1 MNKKYIQLLFCA
13 LFFLTGEYTFAQ
25 SSNVVTVNPVTG
37 TAIVNIPLYAITNG
51 GASLP
56 MTLSYNASGVR
67 PTDAESSAGMGWN
80 LNAGGAIT
88 REVHGLPDDV
98 VQDML
103 GNEIFG
109 WMYNANA
116 SLIGPHVF
124 INDNNTATYTDVAT
138 DMAFI
143 NSNFGDY
150 SDTEPDVFHIE
161 APGLS
166 CNLIY
171 DRAISSFRTIPYSDL
186 KISFTVN
193 LASGPTRSAIT
204 SFKIV
209 NDDGVTYVFSA
220 PQTAMQKAKS
230 LSAANYFQTTYHQYL
245 NGITYYSAWDL
256 TSITDAYGN
265 SIVLTYVNGTKKGF
279 TINKSVILATP
290 SNPATN
296 TPQYVLFGNNTP
308 NLLNNVSYVDSGGS
322 SVVFNFSWI
331 TDNGTYK
338 DVISTIIG
346 LDRLFQFNYDD
357 GATTVSSLNRKF
369 LSSVAD
375 QDCSSPFKYSFS
387 YVGGLPDSTH
397 TGNSVDLWGYSNSD
411 NLISNSTPYPSILIN
426 PSTPAYDRYRNH
438 GTETIPAA
446 YSYTMPG
453 ANMSANGSS
462 QLGSLTEIDYANGGS
477 TTLAYEPN
485 DYYDN
490 VISANINAAGIRIL
504 SITDYDGINTANN
517 IVRSYS
523 YKDASGHSYGKPI
536 SLPVYAFT
544 RPYTGTGTTQDLWNY
559 STVRSAGDLSGE
571 DHSILYTTV
580 KERQTNKGSTEFYYS
595 NPAMANDG
603 TITTPLA
610 WSSTVTNVGATT
622 TAATGF
628 FSNDKNTYPFAPNPN
643 FDFER
648 GLPLKMVNYNEA
660 GNEVSETNYLY
671 NTPQTPIVIAALKY
685 DVNSFGVAYAKY
697 NIYTTTAPLVTQITT
712 KTFDVGSTTLAH
724 TTTATNTYNAQNKLK
739 QVSTVNSD
747 LSTYVNN
754 VLYAK
759 DYNTTTKTDSYT
771 QAIYNLQQLNMNI
784 PIETYF
790 QVKPAGGSQYLTTKA
805 DVMKFGSSWPAY
817 TTFTLPAQKLTINAP
832 NGINGFVASSTAT
845 GNFVFD
851 PNYVIAENDIAYDFS
866 GNLITKADNYK
877 NIQTTITDH
886 NSLQPVAV
894 FSNANWNEVAYT
906 DFDSRGNFNSF
917 TGSGTTRSIPARSGY
932 YGASLVA
939 SNTQSV
945 TLTRNLSAKNY
956 IFSIWLQSSATGV
969 ITVTASGTG
978 GTNTT
983 TINFDNITA
992 NLGLYP
998 IGWQYY
1004 EVKLPLTSITSAT
1017 FTINFSSNK
1026 NIMIDDVLAYPD
1038 VSEVSTIGYDA
1049 VNFIKSSET
1058 NTNGKSTY
1066 YSFDQ
1071 FGRIRY
1077 VYDQDKNI
1085 IQRNMYVN
1093 GTNAANFTNPSFS
1106 APAGGYA
1113 AVPITFTNIS
1123 GYNGCVSDATTF
1135 KWVFGDGTPEQ
1146 INSGVHTSLSHTYA
1160 STGTFTTTLTAISSL
1175 YGSKTFSQSISI
1187 SPLTTVYI
1195 TYTNPTTGTPHTG
1208 IATLTF
1214 SQGGVTKYNFTET
1227 QLISGVS
1234 VAPGTYTI
1242 KIHPTGTNYSSVN
1255 YTGATSQCFAKTG
1268 SDIVFTD
1275 NLTAV
1280 STVNFNISSFVCSF

>member
-1 MNKKYIQLLFCA
+1 MNKKHIQLLFCA

-25 SSNVVTVNPVTG
+25 SSNIVTVNPVTG

-56 MTLSYNASGVR
+56 MTLSYNASGIR

-230 LSAANYFQTTYHQYL
+230 LSATNYFQTTYHQYQ

-308 NLLNNVSYVDSGGS
+308 NLLNNISYVDSGGNTG
-322 SVVFNFSWI
+322 VFYFSWI
-331 TDNGTYK
+331 TDAGTYK
-338 DVISTIIG
+338 DVISSIMG
-346 LDRLFQFNYDD
+346 LGRLFQFNY
-357 GATTVSSLNRKF
+357 SSSGRNFLN
-369 LSSVAD
+369 SVID

-387 YVGGLPDSTH
+387 YAAGLPDST
-397 TGNSVDLWGYSNSD
+397 SVGDLWGYA
-411 NLISNSTPYPSILIN
+411 NLISNSTAYPSVLIN
-426 PSTPAYDRYRNH
+426 PVTPGYDRYRNH
-438 GTETIPAA
+438 GTETIPNA
-446 YSYTMPG
+446 YPYTMPG
-453 ANMSANGSS
+453 ANMSATSSS
-462 QLGSLTEIDYANGGS
+462 QLGSLTKIDYANGGS

-490 VISANINAAGIRIL
+490 AINANINGAGIRIL

-517 IVRSYS
+517 IVRGYS
-523 YKDASGHSYGKPI
+523 YMDASSHSYGKPI

-559 STVRSAGDLSGE
+559 STVRSYGDLSGE
-571 DHSILYTTV
+571 DHSILYSTV
-580 KERQTNKGSTEFYYS
+580 KESQTNKGSTEFYYS

-610 WSSTVTNVGATT
+610 WSPTVTNVGATT

-660 GNEVSETNYLY
+660 GIEVSETNYLY
-671 NTPQTPIVIAALKY
+671 NTPQAPIVIAALKY

-697 NIYTTTAPLVTQITT
+697 NIYTTTGPLVTQITT

-754 VLYAK
+754 VLYVK

-817 TTFTLPAQKLTINAP
+817 TTFTLPAQKLTLNAP
-832 NGINGFVASSTAT
+832 NGINGFVPSSTAT
-845 GNFVFD
+845 GSFVFD

-894 FSNANWNEVAYT
+894 FSNASWNEVAYT

-917 TGSGTTRSIPARSGY
+917 TGGGTTVINSPRTGLSA
-932 YGASLVA
+932 ASLTA

-956 IFSIWLQSSATGV
+956 VFSIWLQSSATGV
-969 ITVTASGTG
+969 MTVTASGTG
-978 GTNTT
+978 GTNTAA
-983 TINFDNITA
+983 INFDNITA
-992 NLGLYP
+992 NPGLYP
-998 IGWQYY
+998 TGWQYY
-1004 EVKLPLTSITSAT
+1004 EVKLPLTGITSAT
-1017 FTINFSSNK
+1017 FTISFSSNK
-1026 NIMIDDVLAYPD
+1026 NIVIDDVLAYPD
-1038 VSEVSTIGYDA
+1038 VSEVATVGYDSSNGYA
-1049 VNFIKSSET
+1049 KASET

-1066 YSFDQ
+1066 YRYDQ

-1106 APAGGYA
+1106 APATGYTT
-1113 AVPITFTNIS
+1113 VPITFSNTS
-1123 GYNGCVSDATTF
+1123 VYNGCVSDATTF
-1135 KWVFGDGTPEQ
+1135 KWDFGDGTSQ
-1146 INSGVHTSLSHTYA
+1146 TVSSGGVSHTY
-1160 STGTFTTTLTAISSL
+1160 STTGTFTVTLTASSNL

-1187 SPLTTVYI
+1187 SPLTQVTIV
-1195 TYTNPTTGTPHTG
+1195 YTNPTTGTPHTG
-1208 IATLTF
+1208 ISTLTF
-1214 SQGGVTKYNFTET
+1214 SQGGVTKYSFTEA
-1227 QLISGVS
+1227 QLTSGAW

-1242 KIHPTGTNYSSVN
+1242 KIHPTGTNYNSVN
-1255 YTGATSQCFAKTG
+1255 YYNGPSPQCFAKTG
-1268 SDIVFTD
+1268 SDFVFTD
-1275 NLTAV
+1275 NITNV
-1280 STVNFNISSFVCSF
+1280 STITFNISNTLCSF